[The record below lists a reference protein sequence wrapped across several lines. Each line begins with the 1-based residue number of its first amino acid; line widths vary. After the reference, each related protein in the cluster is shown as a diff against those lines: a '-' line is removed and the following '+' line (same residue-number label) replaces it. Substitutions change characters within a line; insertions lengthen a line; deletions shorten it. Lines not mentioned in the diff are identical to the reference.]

1 MTLAPAVRPLLIC
14 ATEVVHAE
22 RLSPSFVRVHLAAP
36 ELADL
41 GVGPRS
47 FDQRVKLVFPDHVDG
62 PLPVVPDGEDWY
74 ADWLALPQ
82 PDRGHMRTYTVR
94 DVVGSGV
101 DTRLVVDL
109 VVHGVEGPAGGGH
122 GEAGPGSRWA
132 AAARPGS
139 RVVLVGP
146 RRGMPYGGIEFDPP
160 AGAELLL
167 AGDET
172 AVPAVLATLAQLEP
186 TARGAAFLEVP
197 LAGDVPSAVHPEG
210 VRVTWLPRE
219 GATHGSLLH
228 AAVLEHL
235 GAGAGA
241 AAVVP
246 DVPEAEVD
254 PELWETPTHS
264 SSGEELEPV
273 VHTVGDDLAD
283 VYAWIAG
290 ESRVVTGL
298 RRALVRDLGLDRRRV
313 AFMGYWREG
322 RPMGA

>member
-1 MTLAPAVRPLLIC
+1 MTLAPAARPLLIC

-22 RLSPSFVRVHLAAP
+22 RLSPSFVRVHLTAP

-47 FDQRVKLVFPDHVDG
+47 FDQRVKLVFPDSPDG
-62 PLPVVPDGEDWY
+62 PLPVVGDGEDWY

-82 PDRGHMRTYTVR
+82 PGRGHMRTYTVR
-94 DVVGSGV
+94 DVLGSGA

-109 VVHGVEGPAGGGH
+109 VVHGVGGPGEAAH

-132 AAARPGS
+132 AAACPGS

-186 TARGAAFLEVP
+186 SARGAVFLEVP
-197 LAGDVPSAVHPEG
+197 LAADVQSAVHPEG
-210 VRVTWLPRE
+210 VQVTWLPRQ
-219 GATHGSLLH
+219 GAAHGALLH

-235 GAGAGA
+235 GAGSAP
-241 AAVVP
+241 VVP

-273 VHTVGDDLAD
+273 VHTVGDDLGD

-290 ESRVVTGL
+290 ESRLVTGL

-322 RPMGA
+322 RAMGA

>member
-1 MTLAPAVRPLLIC
+1 
-14 ATEVVHAE
+14 
-22 RLSPSFVRVHLAAP
+22 
-36 ELADL
+36 
-41 GVGPRS
+41 
-47 FDQRVKLVFPDHVDG
+47 
-62 PLPVVPDGEDWY
+62 
-74 ADWLALPQ
+74 
-82 PDRGHMRTYTVR
+82 
-94 DVVGSGV
+94 
-101 DTRLVVDL
+101 
-109 VVHGVEGPAGGGH
+109 
-122 GEAGPGSRWA
+122 
-132 AAARPGS
+132 
-139 RVVLVGP
+139 
-146 RRGMPYGGIEFDPP
+146 MPYGGIEFAPP

-197 LAGDVPSAVHPEG
+197 LAADVQSAVHPEG
-210 VRVTWLPRE
+210 VRVTWLPRV
-219 GATHGSLLH
+219 GAAHGAPLH

-235 GAGAGA
+235 GAGSAP
-241 AAVVP
+241 VVP
-246 DVPEAEVD
+246 DVPEGEVD

-264 SSGEELEPV
+264 SSGEELESV

-313 AFMGYWREG
+313 AFMGYWCEG

>member
-22 RLSPSFVRVHLAAP
+22 RLSPSFTRVHLAAP

-62 PLPVVPDGEDWY
+62 PLPVLGDGEDWY
-74 ADWLALPQ
+74 AAWLALPQ
-82 PDRGHMRTYTVR
+82 PERGHMRTYTVR

-101 DTRLVVDL
+101 DTHLVVDL
-109 VVHGVEGPAGGGH
+109 VVHGVDGH

-146 RRGMPYGGIEFDPP
+146 RRGMPYGGIEFAPP

-197 LAGDVPSAVHPEG
+197 LAGDVQSVVHPEG

-219 GATHGSLLH
+219 GAAHGALLH

-235 GAGAGA
+235 GAGSAP
-241 AAVVP
+241 VVP
-246 DVPEAEVD
+246 DVPEGEVD
-254 PELWETPTHS
+254 PDLWETPTHS

-313 AFMGYWREG
+313 AFMGYWCEG

>member
-22 RLSPSFVRVHLAAP
+22 RLSPSFTRVHLAAP

-47 FDQRVKLVFPDHVDG
+47 FDQRIKLVFPDHVDG
-62 PLPVVPDGEDWY
+62 PLPVLGDGEDWY
-74 ADWLALPQ
+74 AAWLALPQ
-82 PDRGHMRTYTVR
+82 PERGHMRTYTVR

-109 VVHGVEGPAGGGH
+109 VVHGVDGH

-146 RRGMPYGGIEFDPP
+146 RRGMSYGGIEFAPP

-197 LAGDVPSAVHPEG
+197 LAADVQSVVHPEG

-219 GATHGSLLH
+219 GAAHGAPLH

-235 GAGAGA
+235 GAGSAP
-241 AAVVP
+241 VVP
-246 DVPEAEVD
+246 DVPEGEVD

-313 AFMGYWREG
+313 AFMGYWCEG

>member
-1 MTLAPAVRPLLIC
+1 MTLAPAERPFLLC
-14 ATEVVHAE
+14 ATEVVRAE

-36 ELADL
+36 ELAEL
-41 GVGPRS
+41 GSDGPTY
-47 FDQRVKLVFPDHVDG
+47 DQRIKLVFPDGDG
-62 PLPVVPDGEDWY
+62 PLPTFSDGEDWY
-74 ADWLALPQ
+74 AEWLARPQ
-82 PDRGHMRTYTVR
+82 AERGHMRTYTVR
-94 DVVGSGV
+94 DVLGSGV

-109 VVHGVEGPAGGGH
+109 VVHGVDGH

-139 RVVLVGP
+139 RVGLVGP
-146 RRGMPYGGIEFDPP
+146 RRGMSYGGIEFVPP

-197 LAGDVPSAVHPEG
+197 LVADVQSAVHPEG
-210 VRVTWLPRE
+210 VRFTWLPRE
-219 GATHGSLLH
+219 GAAHGALLH
-228 AAVLEHL
+228 AAVLERL
-235 GAGAGA
+235 GAGSAP
-241 AAVVP
+241 VVP

-264 SSGEELEPV
+264 SPDEELEPV

-290 ESRVVTGL
+290 ESRLVTGL

-322 RPMGA
+322 RSMGA

>member
-22 RLSPSFVRVHLAAP
+22 RLSPSFTRVHLAAP

-47 FDQRVKLVFPDHVDG
+47 FDQRIKLVFPDHVDG
-62 PLPVVPDGEDWY
+62 PLPVLGDGEDWY
-74 ADWLALPQ
+74 AAWLALPQ
-82 PDRGHMRTYTVR
+82 PERGHMRTYTVR

-109 VVHGVEGPAGGGH
+109 VVHGVDGH

-146 RRGMPYGGIEFDPP
+146 RRGMPYGGIEFAPP

-197 LAGDVPSAVHPEG
+197 LAADVQSAVHPEG

-219 GATHGSLLH
+219 GAAHGALLH

-235 GAGAGA
+235 GAGSAP
-241 AAVVP
+241 VVP
-246 DVPEAEVD
+246 DVPEGEVD

-273 VHTVGDDLAD
+273 VHTVGDELAD

-313 AFMGYWREG
+313 AFMGYWCEG